1 MSKFVRIHELMNTC
15 VILSAQAG
23 NTVRGIVNSG
33 ALNVVHKAAEFKDVT
48 TDADLIIQRTVHYNL
63 SQLYPKA
70 KFVCEEEDSMIP
82 ERIKPSIT
90 PDRVL

>member
-15 VILSAQAG
+15 VILSANAG
-23 NTVRGIVNSG
+23 SIARNVMNTG

-48 TDADLIIQRTVHYNL
+48 TDADFAIQRTVHYNL

-82 ERIKPSIT
+82 ERI
-90 PDRVL
+90 